1 MNIRTVLLPLTFPL
15 ILVGCQEQLA
25 QAVVADIPQPKVKT
39 QLTYIENIN
48 IDRSYPGYLEPM
60 ESVDLKARV
69 SATILEKHFV
79 AGQEVEKGDLL
90 FRLDSQE
97 FELALLKLDAEKARI
112 AARSMS
118 AQKNYSRA
126 KKMGQAISQQQ
137 LESHETELKLTKAE
151 LAAVEHE
158 IKHAQIILSR
168 TEIFSPITGRIGQTD
183 WSVGDLVQD
192 GELLVNVVDD
202 SKVKIKVSI
211 DEETVLKA
219 VDDYRHSDIDYSVY
233 LNFVDGRYYDNQG
246 RLEYVDNTVNS
257 KTGSLQVGFLFD
269 NDDSVFAGQ
278 YAKLTL
284 RNSIDGTLL
293 PEKSVTADPAGQFVY
308 LVEEGIVARRSVETK
323 PFEGDQVVITKGL
336 AANELVIVEGVQK
349 LAPGMAVNIEG

>member
-25 QAVVADIPQPKVKT
+25 QAVVADIPQPTVKT

-202 SKVKIKVSI
+202 SKVSI

-219 VDDYRHSDIDYSVY
+219 VDDYRHSDIDYSVH

-308 LVEEGIVARRSVETK
+308 LVEEGIVARRAVETK